1 MMSSKQLFKSA
12 IEVIILTAL
21 LAATVYYFIPEN
33 VKLPAIAFAVGPSSQ
48 ITGEEIAEYE
58 AGIGLD
64 ATFLNGSCITI
75 FRSDL
80 DHEAYVGEFSALD
93 LKSINVTLPGVSR
106 IPQTYDKIVMRWV
119 ENKTVDTLMLNS
131 EAVNMGTARVVGFLN
146 GIMSLKS
153 GEDSSEPGDWSDLP
167 INATIFPTQDASYGT
182 GYWKNYYEWRLDM
195 DELKSIVG
203 EGSVQVNITFNLD
216 YSLILRYLIVNEG
229 VKTYGDANL
238 QWSGR
243 WGTLQFIYDEHGLA
257 SVKFTFAAVKLI
269 AAAT

>member
-1 MMSSKQLFKSA
+1 MFSKHLFKSA
-12 IEVIILTAL
+12 IEVVILVVL
-21 LAATVYYFIPEN
+21 LAATVYYFVPEK

-58 AGIGLD
+58 TGIGLD

-80 DHEAYVGEFSALD
+80 SHDAYVGEFCALD
-93 LKSINVTLPGVSR
+93 LRLINVTLPGVSR
-106 IPQTYDKIVMRWV
+106 IPQTYNKIVMRWV
-119 ENKTVDTLMLNS
+119 ENKTVDTLLLNS
-131 EAVNMGTARVVGFLN
+131 EVVNMGTAKVVGFLN
-146 GIMSLKS
+146 GIISLRS
-153 GEDSSEPGDWSDLP
+153 GEDVNEPGNWSDLP

-203 EGSVQVNITFNLD
+203 EGSDQVNITFNLD
-216 YSLILRYLIVNEG
+216 YSLILRYMLVNEG
-229 VKTYGDANL
+229 EKTYGDANL

-257 SVKFTFAAVKLI
+257 SVKFSFVAVKLI
-269 AAAT
+269 AVAP